1 MPRRF
6 QGGPAC
12 IAGAIITAIPIAMN
26 QFTPHGSPLSG
37 AASAPA
43 QAVPPVIFWFKVYA
57 GGMALLYGL
66 TILLGA
72 FLVLVGTWEVEDID
86 PIEMYLVGGLL
97 VGLGFVFLGLYV
109 AALLLPRKP
118 WVWVYDIVM
127 IAIGL
132 TSCLTMVAAI
142 PLLIYWIKPEVQQY
156 FGRNPAP
163 AAGR

>member
-1 MPRRF
+1 
-6 QGGPAC
+6 
-12 IAGAIITAIPIAMN
+12 MN

-37 AASAPA
+37 APGAPA

-57 GGMALLYGL
+57 VGMALLYVL
-66 TILLGA
+66 TILLGIFFFFVA
-72 FLVLVGTWEVEDID
+72 TWEGEDIN
-86 PIEMYLVGGLL
+86 PFEMYLVGGLL
-97 VGLGFVFLGLYV
+97 VGLGIVFLGLYV

-132 TSCLTMVAAI
+132 TSCLTMIAAI

-163 AAGR
+163 AAVR